1 MEINGYSISIIMPVF
16 NVELFIEECLK
27 SIMSQTYTNVECII
41 VDDCGSDKSIEIAK
55 SVVSNYKGEIE
66 FKFLRNEV
74 NSGIS
79 VSRNSGIKEAKG
91 DFLFFI
97 DSDDR
102 LFPDSLQILVDKAKY
117 YQDVDLVQGNCK
129 SEDETDPRAKLL

>member
-117 YQDVDLVQGNCK
+117 YQEVDLVQGNCK
-129 SEDETDPRAKLL
+129 SEDEKKTRA

>member
-79 VSRNSGIKEAKG
+79 VSRNSGIKV
-91 DFLFFI
+91 L
-97 DSDDR
+97 
-102 LFPDSLQILVDKAKY
+102 
-117 YQDVDLVQGNCK
+117 
-129 SEDETDPRAKLL
+129 